1 MSNTVNPTPEFKRDL
16 KPLSKKYKTLK
27 ETILKLEQDLI
38 ENPYM
43 GESYGQG
50 IYKVRISDESKGK
63 GKSGGFRVIYYHL
76 NRTKEGIEMLL
87 LNIFDKSETSTIK
100 KIDAIKQLKGILNE
114 YFNKWNYHLRF
125 FEEPNLSIKPNYR
138 QF

>member
-1 MSNTVNPTPEFKRDL
+1 MNNTVNPTPEFKRDL

-38 ENPYM
+38 ENPYL

-50 IYKVRISDESKGK
+50 IYKVRVADGSKGK

-76 NRTKEGIEMLL
+76 NKTKDGIAMLL

-100 KIDAIKQLKGILNE
+100 KIDAVKQLKAIIQEYLN
-114 YFNKWNYHLRF
+114 
-125 FEEPNLSIKPNYR
+125 
-138 QF
+138 Q